1 MLRRHARLVVIIGV
15 AVVLVVAIFRL
26 SPLWPG
32 PSLPAGAVRLRLA
45 TEPAHLLPALG
56 CPAAALAPARIAVS
70 SDELILLS
78 ASNDE
83 RVKVIWPSG
92 WAAWRV
98 AGRAELVSRDG
109 TLIGHEGDL
118 IEGFGGGVGID
129 GAFHVCE
136 IGA

>member
-1 MLRRHARLVVIIGV
+1 VLSGFALQPSRLI
-15 AVVLVVAIFRL
+15 
-26 SPLWPG
+26 S
-32 PSLPAGAVRLRLA
+32 
-45 TEPAHLLPALG
+45 

-98 AGRAELVSRDG
+98 AGRAELVSATAPSSG
-109 TLIGHEGDL
+109 TR
-118 IEGFGGGVGID
+118 VT
-129 GAFHVCE
+129 
-136 IGA
+136 